1 MTNENN
7 NTNEL
12 VDRSD
17 DDPTSEFEI
26 PESLRNFGNDFAPEI
41 EVDEPTFDIDE
52 LPPGTRHRTRVDM
65 EAALAEQSQ
74 QIEALN
80 FEMEQLLSRNRGLE
94 AELEARKEIADDFS
108 REAEESRNTI
118 SSAARSLETKDE
130 EIKKAHAELENAN
143 SLAER
148 MKDETSEL
156 QLAAKEYEGKIKAL
170 EDNLAASEKKFAA
183 LERESEKKQKA
194 AQNRSA
200 VAGGQSEEVKRLK
213 KDLHSAHTQLEDLRG
228 YVAGR
233 KDAWATLNAELAR
246 LREQLEVRT
255 RDADTISRELD
266 ERNSQLVRS
275 REQYIIASEQLAR
288 QKAKVR
294 KLSEKS
300 RKLERALNHDAR
312 NEIASCRSRIAEQ
325 FGELVTLRQELSALR
340 QDNARI
346 EHYSDSLRRQLQE
359 QLENSAESKGLLDRL
374 EAGLTS
380 ANETIKTL
388 SRQLDEERQRNN
400 DHTDTTEK
408 LRNEFEREI
417 RRIRFELGAAEETIA
432 GQEALNEQLVSNL
445 MDHQGYRQALENQLS
460 EVEKE
465 NEETIQKLTE
475 ELKRVRRDN
484 EDFDRKLSIKDS
496 AIADLIQELS
506 NHTSNIELKGE
517 FDNVLQKID
526 GFRPSMDEDSNQG
539 NRERVAR
546 LLIGMSDGREV
557 RFPLFKERLTIGRTS
572 HNDIQLNIQYVSRRH
587 AVIST
592 DNGETR
598 IIDWGSKN
606 GVFVNRHQ
614 ITEQVLRSGDIVS
627 IGMADFKYEE
637 RPKR

>member
-52 LPPGTRHRTRVDM
+52 LPPDARHRTRVDM

-80 FEMEQLLSRNRGLE
+80 FEIEQLVSRNRGLE

-108 REAEESRNTI
+108 REAEESRNAI

-130 EIKKAHAELENAN
+130 EVKKAHAELENAN

-148 MKDETSEL
+148 LKDKTSEL
-156 QLAAKEYEGKIKAL
+156 ELAAKEYERKIKAL
-170 EDNLAASEKKFAA
+170 EDNLAASEKNFAA
-183 LERESEKKQKA
+183 LERESGKQQEA
-194 AQNRSA
+194 ARNRPA
-200 VAGGQSEEVKRLK
+200 VAGSQSDEVKSLK
-213 KDLHSAHTQLEDLRG
+213 KDLHGAHTQLEDLRG

-233 KDAWATLNAELAR
+233 KDAWAELNAELAR
-246 LREQLEVRT
+246 LHEQLEVRT
-255 RDADTISRELD
+255 RDAETISQELD

-275 REQYIIASEQLAR
+275 REQYIIASEQLSR

-312 NEIASCRSRIAEQ
+312 NEIAFCRSRIAEQ
-325 FGELVTLRQELSALR
+325 YGELVTLRQELSVLR

-359 QLENSAESKGLLDRL
+359 QLENSIESKGMQGRL

-417 RRIRFELGAAEETIA
+417 RRIRFELGTAEETIA

-526 GFRPSMDEDSNQG
+526 GFRPSVDEDSNQG

-614 ITEQVLRSGDIVS
+614 VTEQVLRSGDIVS

>member
-1 MTNENN
+1 MTNENKN
-7 NTNEL
+7 INEL

-26 PESLRNFGNDFAPEI
+26 PESLRNLGNDFSPEI

-52 LPPGTRHRTRVDM
+52 LHPDAKHRTRVDM
-65 EAALAEQSQ
+65 EAALTEQAQ

-80 FEMEQLLSRNRGLE
+80 FEIEQLLSRNRGLE
-94 AELEARKEIADDFS
+94 AELEARKEIAADFN
-108 REAEESRNTI
+108 REVEESRDTV
-118 SSAARSLETKDE
+118 SSATRSLEVKDE
-130 EIKKAHAELENAN
+130 EIKKAQAELEKADR
-143 SLAER
+143 LAER
-148 MKDETSEL
+148 MKDKASGL
-156 QLAAKEYEGKIKAL
+156 QIAAKEFKRKIKTL
-170 EDNLAASEKKFAA
+170 EDNLATGEKNFAA
-183 LERESEKKQKA
+183 LEKEFRKTQKVT
-194 AQNRSA
+194 QNRSA
-200 VAGGQSEEVKRLK
+200 AAGSQSEEVKRLK
-213 KDLHSAHTQLEDLRG
+213 KDLHSARTQLEDLRG
-228 YVAGR
+228 YVVGR
-233 KDAWATLNAELAR
+233 KDAWAELNAELAL
-246 LREQLEVRT
+246 LREQLDVKT
-255 RDADTISRELD
+255 RDSDAISQELD

-275 REQYIIASEQLAR
+275 REQYIIASEQLSR

-294 KLSEKS
+294 KLSGKS
-300 RKLERALNHDAR
+300 RKLERALNHDAQ
-312 NEIASCRSRIAEQ
+312 NEIAACRSRIAEQ
-325 FGELVTLRQELSALR
+325 YGELVTLRQEINVLR
-340 QDNARI
+340 KDNVRI
-346 EHYSDSLRRQLQE
+346 EHYSDSLRIQLQE
-359 QLENSAESKGLLDRL
+359 QLEKSTESIAVQCGL
-374 EAGLTS
+374 EAGLAA
-380 ANETIKTL
+380 ANETIRNL
-388 SRQLDEERQRNN
+388 SRQLDEEIQLNS
-400 DHTDTTEK
+400 DHTDATKK

-432 GQEALNEQLVSNL
+432 GQETLNEQLVSNL

-465 NEETIQKLTE
+465 NEETIRKLTE

-484 EDFDRKLSIKDS
+484 EDFDRKLSIKDN

-526 GFRPSMDEDSNQG
+526 GFRSSIDEDSNRE

-557 RFPLFKERLTIGRTS
+557 QFPLFKDRLTIGRTS

-592 DNGETR
+592 DDGETR

-614 ITEQVLRSGDIVS
+614 VTEQVLRSGDIVS
-627 IGMADFKYEE
+627 IGMADFRYEE
-637 RPKR
+637 RSKR